1 MREMIT
7 ACKEAKV
14 HLGIGY
20 RCQFEPHHLE
30 CMELAR
36 SKAFGNIKYIEAGF
50 GFRAG
55 DPNQWRL
62 KKALAGGGALMDVGI
77 YALQACRYLT
87 GEEPAE
93 ITAQETKTDPVK
105 FAEVDETITWS
116 MKFPS
121 GVVANCST
129 TYNFN
134 GVNRFRAYAEKGD
147 FGMDPAFNY
156 SGNKASS
163 SRGPIQ
169 KEARSVCYG
178 NGRVCEN
185 DLDERA
191 KSSSWRRR
199 LRDLLAIEAIYKSI
213 KEGNKVTPATV

>member
-1 MREMIT
+1 MIT

-169 KEARSVCYG
+169 KEAPDQFATEMDAFAKTILM
-178 NGRVCEN
+178 NEPNRVPGE
-185 DLDERA
+185 EG
-191 KSSSWRRR
+191 